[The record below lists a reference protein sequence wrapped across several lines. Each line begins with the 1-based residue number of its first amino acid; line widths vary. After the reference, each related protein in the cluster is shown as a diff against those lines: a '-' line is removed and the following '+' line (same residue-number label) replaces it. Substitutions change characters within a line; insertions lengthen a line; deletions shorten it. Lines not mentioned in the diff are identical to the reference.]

1 MENILIIDDDN
12 MICELLYDYIS
23 SIGYNATYAL
33 NLKDGLEKLYSKS
46 FDVLLLDVNLPDG
59 SGLDALPK
67 IQKIPSSP
75 EIIIITGEGDQAGAE
90 IAIKSGAWAY
100 IEKPLST
107 KDITLQLARV
117 LQYRKEKSITKP
129 PAVVLKRERI
139 IGSSPQ
145 LKKCLDIVAQFADS
159 DTNIL
164 ITGETG
170 TGKELLA
177 RTIHKNSSRTK
188 NNFVV
193 VDCAALPETLVESM
207 LFGHER
213 GAFTGAEKARAGLI
227 KEADGGTLFL
237 DEIGELPSNMQTS
250 FLRVLQEYRF
260 RPLGSNKEVESDF
273 RLVSATNRDLEK
285 MVKTGQFRQDLF
297 FRVQSVTIDLP
308 PLRNRPQDIK
318 DLTIHYMVKL
328 CERFGMEIKG
338 FSPDFFEALS
348 AYEWPGNVRELV
360 HTLER
365 VLTVARFEP
374 TLFPMHLPTKIRV
387 QKARASVIKGKTHV
401 KEDKDRNDYRP
412 EALPRLQDVRETAL
426 SKVEKQYLEDL
437 MLLTARDIGKACR
450 MSGLSRSRLYHL
462 LKKHGIDRS

>member
-1 MENILIIDDDN
+1 MANILIIDDDN
-12 MICELLYDYIS
+12 IICKMLYNHIS
-23 SIGYNATYAL
+23 SIGHNATYAL
-33 NLKDGLEKLYSKS
+33 NLKDGLEELSLKS
-46 FDVLLLDVNLPDG
+46 FDVILLDVNLPDG
-59 SGLDALPK
+59 NGLDALPRIRK
-67 IQKIPSSP
+67 TPSPP
-75 EIIIITGEGDQAGAE
+75 EIIIFTGQGDQDGAE

-107 KDITLQLARV
+107 KDITLQLARA
-117 LQYRKEKSITKP
+117 LQYRQEKAIIKP
-129 PAVVLKRERI
+129 SAVSLNRERI

-145 LKKCLDIVAQFADS
+145 LKSCLDIVAQFANS

-177 RTIHKNSSRTK
+177 RTIHENSSRIK

-213 GAFTGAEKARAGLI
+213 GAFTGAEKARVGLI

-237 DEIGELPSNMQTS
+237 DEIGELPSNVQKS

-260 RPLGSNKEVESDF
+260 RPLGSNKEINSDF
-273 RLVSATNRDLEK
+273 RLVSATNRNPEK

-318 DLTIHYMVKL
+318 ELTIHYMVKL

-338 FSPDFFEALS
+338 FSPDFFEALL
-348 AYEWPGNVRELV
+348 AHDWPGNVRELV

-387 QKARASVIKGKTHV
+387 QKARASVAKGKKAG
-401 KEDKDRNDYRP
+401 KEKDRNDYPP
-412 EALPRLQDVRETAL
+412 EALPRLQDIRETAL

-437 MLLTARDIGKACR
+437 MLLAARDIKKACR

-462 LKKHGIDRS
+462 LKRHGIDSS